1 MSIRSKRKVAPPP
14 QAIASSTDPLV
25 VPTPQVAPYPYGLW
39 FPPPPTPWLP
49 SPQSHAMSGSPAFP
63 PPTAGKIDVHSDL
76 EEWGVESRPPG
87 GFVNFINT
95 PSNNVHH
102 VAEGSLSRPINV
114 DNGDVS
120 RTEKRLSWMKDED
133 LRLEHVL
140 LWNSWCCTSYS
151 KMMIFQAMVV

>member
-1 MSIRSKRKVAPPP
+1 MTQLDQHLHLMRSIR
-14 QAIASSTDPLV
+14 
-25 VPTPQVAPYPYGLW
+25 
-39 FPPPPTPWLP
+39 
-49 SPQSHAMSGSPAFP
+49 
-63 PPTAGKIDVHSDL
+63 
-76 EEWGVESRPPG
+76 GVESRPPG

-95 PSNNVHH
+95 PSNHIHH
-102 VAEGSLSRPINV
+102 VAEGSLSEPINV

-151 KMMIFQAMVV
+151 KMMVFQAMVV